1 MRFEVLGT
9 IGAGQSPIHGRLR
22 RILLGM
28 LLADASTT
36 VRAEVLTDALW
47 DCGPDPRAPRKLH
60 WHVHKLRQ
68 DLPEPGRL
76 SWRPGGYRLAVQ
88 PGELDAERFEST
100 AIRAQE
106 IADPAERAALI
117 RRGLALW
124 QGTPYEGFDVPV
136 LLGEAS
142 RLAER
147 RLSMLEDLH
156 AAELELGRH
165 TAAAVELDG
174 LVRRYPRRERL
185 YYLLMLALCRGGRQ
199 SEALDV
205 YRRARRVSLG
215 QLGLEPGPALRELE
229 RRILAGED
237 NGMARMLTRLS

>member
-9 IGAGQSPIHGRLR
+9 IGAGQAPIHGRLR
-22 RILLGM
+22 RTLLGL
-28 LLADASTT
+28 LLAGAGTT
-36 VRAEVLTDALW
+36 VRAEVLTGALW

-76 SWRPGGYRLAVQ
+76 SRRPGGYRLTVL
-88 PGELDAERFEST
+88 PGELDAERFESA

-106 IADPAERAALI
+106 LTDPAERAALL
-117 RRGLALW
+117 RQGLALW
-124 QGTPYEGFDVPV
+124 QGTPYEGFEVPM

-147 RLSMLEDLH
+147 KLSMLEELH
-156 AAELELGRH
+156 AAELELGWH
-165 TAAAVELDG
+165 TAAAVELGG

-215 QLGLEPGPALRELE
+215 QAGLEPGPALRELE

-237 NGMARMLTRLS
+237 SEKARTLTRLS